1 MEKDRL
7 PHWDL
12 SEIYPS
18 PESGEFKADLKKV
31 YELRDEIMEN
41 LEDFSIKKLI
51 DLLNDSASLC
61 SNLSA
66 YSSALLSTDTSNSTY
81 LKAVGETEDAEIAY
95 EEAYQAFIRSASKR
109 SDEFSSEDLED
120 YKLFLSEII
129 TLSTHQMSDAEERL
143 ASQFLKVSASSWER
157 LQEAITSSAS
167 DDGKTLIELRA
178 LASHPDREVRKDAY
192 LREKAILK
200 EHETALAYSLNG
212 VKGTTLLLEER
223 RGWRMPLDRSLF
235 LSRISDKALS
245 ALISAIEEKIPMFR
259 RYLNVKASLLGLDK
273 LSWYDVIAQVGR
285 YGSMYSFSEA

>member
-51 DLLNDSASLC
+51 DLLNDAASLC

-143 ASQFLKVSASSWER
+143 AQHVQVVPECQFLFSHNDIHSIQK
-157 LQEAITSSAS
+157 
-167 DDGKTLIELRA
+167 RA
-178 LASHPDREVRKDAY
+178 VRAFADAP
-192 LREKAILK
+192 
-200 EHETALAYSLNG
+200 YSPS
-212 VKGTTLLLEER
+212 
-223 RGWRMPLDRSLF
+223 PLYVHWFISF
-235 LSRISDKALS
+235 L
-245 ALISAIEEKIPMFR
+245 
-259 RYLNVKASLLGLDK
+259 
-273 LSWYDVIAQVGR
+273 
-285 YGSMYSFSEA
+285 